1 MKDDYRLFFVVVEI
15 ERICYTLIYIV
26 LDSYLKL
33 MFLFVSA
40 QDGAE
45 SSSAGSLFTQLLHI
59 LGLTLADNPISL
71 NWE

>member
-1 MKDDYRLFFVVVEI
+1 MITGCFFVVVEI

-45 SSSAGSLFTQLLHI
+45 SSSAGSRFTQQLHVELI
-59 LGLTLADNPISL
+59 LAVLHT
-71 NWE
+71 